1 MQGIVPI
8 VRKSSEKLKKKK
20 SGGQIQMQFSLI
32 PLLSLSLSVEQSVF
46 EDFLETRK
54 LQEAFKL

>member
-32 PLLSLSLSVEQSVF
+32 PLLSLSLTVEQSVF
-46 EDFLETRK
+46 
-54 LQEAFKL
+54 

>member
-8 VRKSSEKLKKKK
+8 VRKSSEKFKKKKK

-46 EDFLETRK
+46 
-54 LQEAFKL
+54 